1 MHEVVGI
8 RFRNCG
14 RIYDFELNGFEV
26 VVGDSV
32 VVESEFG
39 LSIGTIVIG
48 RHSVEKT
55 ERELKKVLHKAT
67 EEDIKKKEDNEAF
80 SREARDFCLERI
92 MARGIPMQLI
102 YTEVTLDRKR
112 VVFYFTADG
121 RIDFRELVKDLAA
134 QFRTRIEMR
143 QIGVRDKAKFVGGA
157 GICGK
162 ELCCRQF
169 LTSFEPISIR
179 MAKQQELVLNTNK
192 LSGVCGRLMCCL
204 GFECGEIGQD
214 GADNS
219 DDTSVPVTDEQ
230 EVLESVAVKPG
241 ERSSELLPGGDRM
254 GEQDSLRPEQKPGQK
269 EPTQPRKARRRRR
282 RRKRHRGKFQK
293 T

>member
-1 MHEVVGI
+1 MPEVVGI
-8 RFRNCG
+8 RFRKCG

-26 VVGDSV
+26 NIGDAV

-39 LSIGTIVIG
+39 LSIGTIVTES
-48 RHSVEKT
+48 HSVQEP
-55 ERELKKVLHKAT
+55 ERALKKVLHKAT
-67 EEDIKKKEDNEAF
+67 EEDMKKKEENDAF
-80 SREARDFCLERI
+80 AREAQDFCLERI

-121 RIDFRELVKDLAA
+121 RIDFRELVKDLAS
-134 QFRTRIEMR
+134 QFKTRIEMR

-204 GFECGEIGQD
+204 GFEYGECGQD
-214 GADNS
+214 SIGDAADAVVPMAYEKDVEDALGA
-219 DDTSVPVTDEQ
+219 VF
-230 EVLESVAVKPG
+230 G
-241 ERSSELLPGGDRM
+241 ERVPEPPHTPHGS
-254 GEQDSLRPEQKPGQK
+254 PEQSPSHPDRKTEQK
-269 EPTQPRKARRRRR
+269 ETIPSRKSKRR
-282 RRKRHRGKFQK
+282 RRKRKRHRGRFQK
-293 T
+293 K

>member
-1 MHEVVGI
+1 MPEVVGI
-8 RFRNCG
+8 RFRKCG

-26 VVGDSV
+26 TIGDSV

-39 LSIGTIVIG
+39 LSIGTIVTESQ
-48 RHSVEKT
+48 SVEKP
-55 ERELKKVLHKAT
+55 ERALKRVLHRAT
-67 EEDIKKKEDNEAF
+67 EEDMRKKEENDSFA
-80 SREARDFCLERI
+80 REAQDFCLERI

-134 QFRTRIEMR
+134 QFKTRIEMR

-204 GFECGEIGQD
+204 GFECGEFVQERTGD
-214 GADNS
+214 A
-219 DDTSVPVTDEQ
+219 DDTAVPIVYEQ
-230 EVLESVAVKPG
+230 DAVDSPTLIPE
-241 ERSSELLPGGDRM
+241 ERSPETPHPPEGIA
-254 GEQDSLRPEQKPGQK
+254 EQAPSPPDEKPDQK
-269 EPTQPRKARRRRR
+269 EQIRSRRGKRRRR

-293 T
+293 K